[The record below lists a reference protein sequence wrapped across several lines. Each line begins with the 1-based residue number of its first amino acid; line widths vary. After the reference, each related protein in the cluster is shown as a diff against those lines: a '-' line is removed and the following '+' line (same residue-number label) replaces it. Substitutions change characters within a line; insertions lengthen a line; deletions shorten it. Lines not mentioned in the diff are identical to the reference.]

1 MAVRWKWVREGG
13 VTRHGENGRDVSTVV
28 RREIGSDNDSTDGLK
43 AVGMDGA

>member
-1 MAVRWKWVREGG
+1 MAVRWKG